1 MKISKMIKGMYKPY
15 ILPNSINM
23 QILISFY
30 QHCEMLDL
38 K

>member
-1 MKISKMIKGMYKPY
+1 MIKGMFKSY
-15 ILPNSINM
+15 ILPDSINM

-30 QHCEMLDL
+30 QHCGMLVL